1 VLPEEV
7 AVAAAARR
15 SAVAARDLPEG
26 HVMAADDVRFLRP
39 AGPVGAAT
47 TVAGNVLRRA
57 RREGERLGSDDL
69 APRP

>member
-1 VLPEEV
+1 
-7 AVAAAARR
+7 VAAAARR

-26 HVMAADDVRFLRP
+26 HVLTAEDVRFLRP

-47 TVAGNVLRRA
+47 AVAGSVMHHA
-57 RREGERLGSDDL
+57 RREGERLAGDDL